1 MSRARKPAAPNA
13 AGAEALVCTP
23 RMLPRSKWVAAARN
37 AVDVNPVNHPPIE
50 RLGLVQRGLV
60 ITHERIAVLTTKYW
74 GAARCA
80 SPWASSTYTDDDPR
94 ARGSCRT

>member
-50 RLGLVQRGLV
+50 RLGRLGEADGGIPRQPVDVLAPADPV
-60 ITHERIAVLTTKYW
+60 AHECLGEDGERQL
-74 GAARCA
+74 
-80 SPWASSTYTDDDPR
+80 R
-94 ARGSCRT
+94 AELE